1 MATTWG
7 TALCPTSN
15 RLSHS
20 KPRTLT
26 GIPLGRLKTP
36 LRLRARRRT
45 RLERTAP
52 NPSNFSL
59 SGFSSTLLSQMHSGV
74 SPRLSISFRLVSASS
89 HNTASIT
96 FASHPS

>member
-1 MATTWG
+1 MAITWG
-7 TALCPTSN
+7 TPLLPTSSK
-15 RLSHS
+15 LSHS

-45 RLERTAP
+45 RLERTEP
-52 NPSNFSL
+52 NPSSFSL

-74 SPRLSISFRLVSASS
+74 SPRCSISFRLVSASS
-89 HNTASIT
+89 HNTSSIT
-96 FASHPS
+96 SDAHP